1 MLEHEKLSKFYYPKG
16 ERSLWGDGKFMG
28 LVGHIT
34 LEKAKE
40 YMNNQETH
48 HAKSI
53 IEIPTIYGWGA
64 SNYIIF
70 INLSIC

>member
-1 MLEHEKLSKFYYPKG
+1 
-16 ERSLWGDGKFMG
+16 MG
-28 LVGHIT
+28 SVGHIT

-53 IEIPTIYGWGA
+53 IGIPTIYGWGA
-64 SNYIIF
+64 SI
-70 INLSIC
+70 